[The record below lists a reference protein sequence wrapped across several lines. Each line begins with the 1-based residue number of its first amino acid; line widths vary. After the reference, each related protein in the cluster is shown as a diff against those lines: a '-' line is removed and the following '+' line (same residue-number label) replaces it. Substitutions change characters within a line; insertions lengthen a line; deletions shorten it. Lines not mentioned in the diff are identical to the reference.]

1 MNKSCIP
8 AVRKQKNRKST
19 WRKLACRT
27 LARACLTPA
36 RARNTPSAEQRT
48 LAVSHNT
55 PSAVCLALAAVCLA
69 LAMLCGC
76 TADEPKEP
84 DFSNAQNIAK
94 LATFECTYHNVAKIE
109 KDSDKWLIFDLPNW
123 KREWFEY
130 SATVSFGINAD
141 LVQIS
146 SIDENG
152 NVTIAIPQAQV
163 LGTPNIKAETMSDPI
178 DDTGWFT
185 EVTDEERKEALSLAQ
200 QETLER
206 ACADDTMLAAA
217 RDRAKVLLEQ
227 YVKNVGASLGED
239 YHVTWVD
246 TE

>member
-1 MNKSCIP
+1 MNKP
-8 AVRKQKNRKST
+8 HAVTTGKPERRTFTAKRHTPTAAHQARITKRRAST
-19 WRKLACRT
+19 AIYLA
-27 LARACLTPA
+27 LAAT
-36 RARNTPSAEQRT
+36 
-48 LAVSHNT
+48 
-55 PSAVCLALAAVCLA
+55 CLALAT
-69 LAMLCGC
+69 LCAC
-76 TADEPKEP
+76 AANEPKEP

-109 KDSDKWLIFDLPNW
+109 RDSDRWLVFDLPNW

-130 SATVSFGINAD
+130 SATVDFGINAD

-146 SIDENG
+146 NPDENG
-152 NVTIAIPQAQV
+152 AVTVAIPQAQV

-178 DDTGWFT
+178 DDTGWFAK
-185 EVTDEERKEALSLAQ
+185 VTDEERKEALSLAQ
-200 QETLER
+200 QETLDR

-227 YVKNVGASLGED
+227 YVRNVGANLGQE

-246 TE
+246 AVE